1 MTIQNPLPLLSQFSH
16 LSCHTCNLF
25 CHAALLFS
33 RSLVTQALSSRSL
46 LSHLAAPS
54 LMPAASL
61 IASILLRLLPLS
73 SHLSHRAATSSL
85 GALWSLSLRLLL
97 SWLQISRCACHLLSH
112 HAASLVMLP
121 LLLRLRLSHWASSL
135 AGFLSLRSSPLL
147 LCCLSHRT
155 RWLLCFVASL
165 VMQPPLLPCLLFIT

>member
-1 MTIQNPLPLLSQFSH
+1 
-16 LSCHTCNLF
+16 
-25 CHAALLFS
+25 
-33 RSLVTQALSSRSL
+33 
-46 LSHLAAPS
+46 
-54 LMPAASL
+54 
-61 IASILLRLLPLS
+61 
-73 SHLSHRAATSSL
+73 
-85 GALWSLSLRLLL
+85 
-97 SWLQISRCACHLLSH
+97 
-112 HAASLVMLP
+112 MLP